1 MSARENILGRIRT
14 ALGRMP
20 GEGIPPRPNFELQIP
35 SVPDRVATFCER
47 FEALAGKPHLA
58 ADRSAVL
65 ETVKAIR
72 NGRTTVAADHPLLA
86 ETGILDLEGVEHSF
100 PDAAARREACARCDI
115 GISSATYSLADT
127 GTMVMFA
134 KPSEPRLIS
143 LLPPIH
149 VALIPA
155 SSILAGLEDLLA
167 RVADPATY
175 SSSMVFI
182 TGPSRTADIE
192 QILVRGVHGPGEV
205 HAVVL
210 TYC

>member
-14 ALGRMP
+14 SLGRMP
-20 GEGIPPRPNFELQIP
+20 GEGIAPRPNFELQIP

-58 ADRSAVL
+58 ANPSAAL
-65 ETVKAIR
+65 ELVNTIR
-72 NGRTTVAADHPLLA
+72 NGRSTVAADHPLLA
-86 ETGILDLEGVEHSF
+86 ETGILGLDGVEHSF
-100 PDAAARREACARCDI
+100 PDAAALRQACARCDI
-115 GISSATYSLADT
+115 GITSATYALADT
-127 GTMVMFA
+127 GTLVMFS
-134 KPSEPRLIS
+134 KPGEPRLLS

-149 VALIPA
+149 AALVPA

-167 RVADPATY
+167 RVADPAAY
-175 SSSMVFI
+175 SSSMVLI

-192 QILVRGVHGPGEV
+192 QILIRGVHGPGEI